1 MRFSFIPRRVPS
13 AAIPVVRSSRFG
25 HDYAL
30 GLGRAPATN
39 TLPRASSNFRS
50 PFRLGDPESIQPDS
64 DRAAPLLVC
73 APVGSFGAAR
83 AGGAMQQ
90 FAAQLKQMPVGDVQP
105 KLFEEEATLRRKQS
119 GIATA
124 DVVLSTHIGDN
135 ASIFPT

>member
-1 MRFSFIPRRVPS
+1 MWLQCSPTPRRVSGSAPFSTSGSHAISFIPRRVPS

-90 FAAQLKQMPVGDVQP
+90 YAAQLKQMPVGDDAAETV
-105 KLFEEEATLRRKQS
+105 
-119 GIATA
+119 
-124 DVVLSTHIGDN
+124 
-135 ASIFPT
+135 